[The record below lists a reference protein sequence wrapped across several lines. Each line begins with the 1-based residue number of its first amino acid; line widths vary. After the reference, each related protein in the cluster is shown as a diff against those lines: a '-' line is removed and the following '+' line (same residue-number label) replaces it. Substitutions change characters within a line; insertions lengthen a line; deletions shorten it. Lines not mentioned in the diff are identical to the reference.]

1 MAKSRK
7 GYYRAGHHVG
17 ASSPTSRWKT
27 PSMTALVVVFV
38 LAIAGWNTLFGGD
51 SDSSKDTPRP
61 EPSGSSAS
69 AAPGQ

>member
-7 GYYRAGHHVG
+7 GHYRAGHYVG
-17 ASSPTSRWKT
+17 ASSPTKRWKT
-27 PSMTALVVVFV
+27 PSMTVAAVLAL

-61 EPSGSSAS
+61 QPSGSSAS
-69 AAPGQ
+69 AVPGH